1 MLTFKRTAFK
11 TERAVDLHLLDLRD
25 FILAGAGGGVADV
38 TFVAGACD
46 TALSLVKETALLGF
60 LNGTHPRA

>member
-1 MLTFKRTAFK
+1 MLTFKRAAFK

-25 FILAGAGGGVADV
+25 FILAGGVADV
-38 TFVAGACD
+38 TFVAGACH